1 MCERAGEEQKEG
13 PRRPL
18 DEETTPHLVGSGNEL
33 ESYTLST
40 PRFRGH
46 RFAPLS
52 HLSPQPGIVSY
63 DKKPGAR
70 ASPQMLEQCLGRG
83 FPTHLSRTLAGL
95 DQKLSHNHVESGG
108 RSLCLAQR
116 LDETSH
122 TSGEICRLQ
131 ATSTWPVC
139 IGLSSPPEQGC
150 NSAPQH

>member
-1 MCERAGEEQKEG
+1 MK
-13 PRRPL
+13 RRPHTWS
-18 DEETTPHLVGSGNEL
+18 EAGMSWSPTHCP
-33 ESYTLST
+33 

-95 DQKLSHNHVESGG
+95 DQKLSHNHAESGG

-131 ATSTWPVC
+131 ATSTWPVF
-139 IGLSSPPEQGC
+139 IGMSSPPEQGC
-150 NSAPQH
+150 KHSPTALERVMARDVHLGVTSKFR